1 MDWGDAFKVA
11 NTFALVC
18 WLALLFLPRYAWLLM
33 GLRRIAI
40 ASLCVVYSS
49 VIFFFASDVEGGGF
63 ATLEQVQKLFESD
76 AVMFAAWLHYLA
88 FDLFVGLWI
97 AEQSDRKSIPRL
109 IQIPILAA
117 TFLLGPFGLLLF
129 FIVEASIVGWKR
141 IYKKADMPT

>member
-1 MDWGDAFKVA
+1 MDWGNAFKVA

-18 WLALLFLPRYAWLLM
+18 WLALLFLPRYAWLLT

-40 ASLCVVYSS
+40 ASLCVIYSC
-49 VIFFFASDVEGGGF
+49 VLFFFSSDVEGGGF
-63 ATLEQVQKLFESD
+63 ATLEQVQKLFEYD
-76 AVMFAAWLHYLA
+76 AVMFAAWVHYLA

-97 AEQSDRKSIPRL
+97 AEQSQLKSIHRL

-141 IYKKADMPT
+141 IRRKAEMST